1 LAKKSSQNA
10 EMFKQVKKIR
20 QDPNFGRMSL
30 DSEGFDKIQNSG
42 FSTKMNV
49 EMKQEIQKENSTL
62 TRGVKSP

>member
-1 LAKKSSQNA
+1 
-10 EMFKQVKKIR
+10 MKKIR